1 MSEVLCEP
9 NEVCNDN
16 EILFKGLVTSW
27 LAFTALLVPSTY
39 DRILPKL
46 QGSAVAAGA
55 TCTGNGNNSCGV
67 RWYASKW
74 DGWTGMEEQIS
85 VTDVLSVSLITTKHK
100 GPVTSTTGGNSTSN
114 PTAGLGDKSGQTT
127 PTRKITMGD
136 KAGASILTIGLVVGW
151 VSLIAFMI
159 IGGK

>member
-9 NEVCNDN
+9 NEVCNNN
-16 EILFKGLVTSW
+16 EILFKGLVASW

-67 RWYASKW
+67 RWYTSKW

-85 VTDVLSVSLITTKHK
+85 VTDVLSVNLITTKHK
-100 GPVTSTTGGNSTSN
+100 GPVTSTTGGNSTSD
-114 PTAGLGDKSGQTT
+114 PTAGSGDKSAQTT
-127 PTRKITMGD
+127 TTRKITTGD
-136 KAGASILTIGLVVGW
+136 KAGASILTIGFAVGW
-151 VSLIAFMI
+151 VGLMAFI
-159 IGGK
+159 VIGG